1 MGRDYEGE
9 ALLGDIIRCSGDVMS
24 YLNLVEEELAH
35 EDDGSGHR
43 MPEEE
48 GDHDDGSSNRVSEE
62 EGDHDDG
69 SGDRVPEEEGD
80 HDDGSGDRTEG
91 AVAKSS
97 GEVYILIKPVLTN

>member
-1 MGRDYEGE
+1 MDRDYEGE
-9 ALLGDIIRCSGDVMS
+9 ELLGDMIRGGKDILSFLSFEGEDPG
-24 YLNLVEEELAH
+24 H
-35 EDDGSGHR
+35 DDDGSGHR

-48 GDHDDGSSNRVSEE
+48 GDHDDGSVHRMPEE

-69 SGDRVPEEEGD
+69 SGDRVPEEGD

-91 AVAKSS
+91 AVAKWS

>member
-1 MGRDYEGE
+1 MDRDYEKE
-9 ALLGDIIRCSGDVMS
+9 ELLGDMIRGGKDILS
-24 YLNLVEEELAH
+24 YLTFEKEDLGH
-35 EDDGSGHR
+35 DDDGSGHR

-48 GDHDDGSSNRVSEE
+48 GDHDDGSC
-62 EGDHDDG
+62 
-69 SGDRVPEEEGD
+69 DRVPEEGD

>member
-1 MGRDYEGE
+1 
-9 ALLGDIIRCSGDVMS
+9 
-24 YLNLVEEELAH
+24 
-35 EDDGSGHR
+35 

-48 GDHDDGSSNRVSEE
+48 GDHDDGS
-62 EGDHDDG
+62 GY
-69 SGDRVPEEEGD
+69 RVPEEEGD

>member
-1 MGRDYEGE
+1 MDPTMDRDYEKE
-9 ALLGDIIRCSGDVMS
+9 ELLGDIIRGGKDILS
-24 YLNLVEEELAH
+24 YLTFEGEELGH
-35 EDDGSGHR
+35 DDDGSGHR
-43 MPEEE
+43 MP
-48 GDHDDGSSNRVSEE
+48 EE